1 MDGRESLMS
10 FVNSKVVRFREGLR
24 IRGRWV
30 WRGWAESAQIR
41 FLPGLAIFA
50 GILVTTAVLVWYA
63 CATRMSLGF
72 GALCVSGVSLAGLA
86 LLGRRLLDEAKF
98 SESDP
103 RRNLF
108 LGIATVVP
116 GLALA
121 VVGLS
126 AAPLGALVTTLVT
139 LATAAAVAQWNAA
152 ELDTRIKGLQ
162 AAARRW
168 FHGQTQEKE
177 LMVDSVFELPM
188 RASRRS
194 AESAGDMHPI
204 QWMQRTVDGRGAERL
219 EGVMQ
224 VDFPAGQSTVTVHV
238 AFCPPFQR
246 TPAFHCQVP
255 ANPGVRLR
263 ASVAYP
269 YGARVELKR
278 TGSPSEPLT
287 VELEFDAQSSLELR
301 RAA

>member
-10 FVNSKVVRFREGLR
+10 FVSAKVGRFREGMR

-30 WRGWAESAQIR
+30 WRVWADSAHVR
-41 FLPGLAIFA
+41 FLPGLSIFA
-50 GILVTTAVLVWYA
+50 GILVATVVLVWHA
-63 CATRMSLGF
+63 WATRMSLGF
-72 GALCVSGVSLAGLA
+72 GALCVSVVSLAGLA
-86 LLGRRLLDEAKF
+86 LMGRRLLDEAKF
-98 SESDP
+98 ADSDR

-108 LGIATVVP
+108 LGVATAVP
-116 GLALA
+116 GIALA
-121 VVGLS
+121 VVGFG
-126 AAPLGALVTTLVT
+126 ATPLGALVAALVT

-152 ELDTRIKGLQ
+152 ELETRIKGLQ
-162 AAARRW
+162 ATALRW
-168 FHGQTQEKE
+168 IHGQTQEKE
-177 LMVDSVFELPM
+177 LMVDSVFELPTH
-188 RASRRS
+188 ASRRS
-194 AESAGDMHPI
+194 AESAGDMHPV
-204 QWMQRTVDGRGAERL
+204 QWMQRAVDGRGAERL

-278 TGSPSEPLT
+278 TSSTTEPLT